1 MLKRIVWAAALG
13 LIATFVWTFVV
24 NGIFGFT
31 LRVEMKPV
39 PNEPE
44 VYRVLKKNVV
54 LPGAYMANPALTPEG
69 QFPAGEPVFSVRASG
84 MGHEAAGRMVLVGP
98 AISFITLLLAA
109 GLLSMASPRILSRYS
124 RRVLFVV
131 VLGLLLAVFTNLTKI
146 GIGGYPLQTALLL
159 AARDVAL
166 WAVAGLVMAWPIRA
180 PEGAVRS
187 SWTLPA

>member
-31 LRVEMKPV
+31 LRVEMKRI

-44 VYRVLKKNVV
+44 VYRVLKENVV

-69 QFPAGEPVFSVRASG
+69 RFPDGEPVFSVRTSG
-84 MGHEAAGRMVLVGP
+84 MGHEAAGRMVFVGP

-146 GIGGYPLQTALLL
+146 GIGGYPVSTALLL
-159 AARDVAL
+159 AARDVVSWTL
-166 WAVAGLVMAWPIRA
+166 AGLVMAWILRA
-180 PEGAVRS
+180 PGDAPR
-187 SWTLPA
+187 TA